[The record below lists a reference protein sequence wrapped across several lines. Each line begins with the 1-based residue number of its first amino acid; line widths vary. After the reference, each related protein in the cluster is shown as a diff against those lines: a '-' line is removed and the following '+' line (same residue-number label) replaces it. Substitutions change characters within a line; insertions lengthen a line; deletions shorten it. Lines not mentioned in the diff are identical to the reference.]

1 MYNHAYINGL
11 LDERAVFLGVT
22 WCFEAKTKSLLES
35 SQLQIISPPQCNF
48 VIGCLII
55 YYIYPL
61 PKFAVMSYNR
71 RSFIK
76 SATALAALSL
86 TELQAIAAAK
96 ELKTDGKII
105 DEHDEAYWHNVRQS
119 FPLTK
124 DWTYLNNGTFGP
136 SPYPVIEAVH
146 VAMMDADREGNY
158 GSYDSTPGKIAK
170 FVGANDNEITL
181 THNVTE
187 GINIACWGVPLKKGD
202 EVILTTHEHI
212 GNCSPW
218 MSRQKLHGIVIRKYT
233 PAPTA
238 AETLERIAALINK
251 RTRVIATPHIP
262 CTQGQVLPIK
272 EICQLA
278 KDKGLFSLIDGAH
291 GAGMLELDLHDLGCD
306 TYASCSHKWMLG
318 PKGTGFLYVKDSFR
332 DTVQTYYGGAGIDD
346 GKWDLMSDPVKTG
359 NYAPSGHRYFGGT
372 QANAL
377 YTGVN
382 ASIDF
387 IENIG
392 IKNIHNRIK
401 SLGKYTQDRL
411 LEFGDKIEL
420 ITPTEERSRCAV
432 NGFRIKNMDYQ
443 KFFEKCVESKIR
455 IRSVAE
461 CGLNS
466 LRVSTHIYN
475 NHADVDKLME
485 LLKKYA

>member
-1 MYNHAYINGL
+1 MH
-11 LDERAVFLGVT
+11 F
-22 WCFEAKTKSLLES
+22 
-35 SQLQIISPPQCNF
+35 
-48 VIGCLII
+48 
-55 YYIYPL
+55 
-61 PKFAVMSYNR
+61 NR
-71 RSFIK
+71 RNFIRAASVL
-76 SATALAALSL
+76 SALSVTEIQTLAA
-86 TELQAIAAAK
+86 TKEVAAA
-96 ELKTDGKII
+96 GKVI
-105 DEHDEAYWHNVRQS
+105 DENDEAYWHNVRQL
-119 FPLTK
+119 FPLTR

-146 VAMMDADREGNY
+146 VGMMDADREGNY
-158 GSYDSTPGKIAK
+158 GGYDATPGKIAR
-170 FVGANDNEITL
+170 FVGADEDEITL

-202 EVILTTHEHI
+202 EVIITTHEHI
-212 GNCSPW
+212 GNFSPW
-218 MSRQKLHGIVIRKYT
+218 MSRQKLHGIVIKKYT

-251 RTRVIATPHIP
+251 KTRVIATPHVP
-262 CTQGQVLPIK
+262 CTQGQILPVK

-278 KDKGLFSLIDGAH
+278 KEKGIYSLIDGAH
-291 GAGMLELDLHDLGCD
+291 GAGMMPLDLHDIGCD
-306 TYASCSHKWMLG
+306 TYASCCHKWMLG
-318 PKGTGFLYVKDSFR
+318 PKGTGFLYVRKDFR
-332 DTVQTYYGGAGIDD
+332 DTVQTYYGGAGVDD
-346 GKWDLMSDPVKTG
+346 GKWNLMTDPVTVG
-359 NYAPSGHRYFGGT
+359 GYAASGHRYFGGT

-387 IENIG
+387 IGNIG
-392 IKNIHNRIK
+392 IDNIHRRIK

-411 LEFGDKIEL
+411 LEFGGKIEL
-420 ITPTEERSRCAV
+420 LTPTEERSRCAV

-443 KFFEKCVESKIR
+443 KFFEKCVDNKIR

-475 NHADVDKLME
+475 SHADVDQLIDLM
-485 LLKKYA
+485 KKTI